1 MVTKSPYASSY
12 REYYVDTRL
21 LKSLPANPSLV
32 EQYGI
37 VTEVRPFAYKHNGHP
52 STGLVLALQSSHD
65 VLEFKLCGKKSVE
78 QLLRH
83 AQASTAVDLIGRVV
97 DIVGHGFVHQFED
110 GQQYPLI
117 TGEVLGL
124 RLSIA

>member
-1 MVTKSPYASSY
+1 MTSKSPYASSY
-12 REYYVDTRL
+12 REYYVDSRL
-21 LKSLPANPSLV
+21 LKSLPMKPSLL

-37 VTEVRPFAYKHNGHP
+37 IMEVRPFAYKHHDRP
-52 STGLVLALQSSHD
+52 SEGLVLALQSSHD
-65 VLEFKLCGKKSVE
+65 VLEFKLFGKKSIE

-83 AQASTAVDLIGRVV
+83 ARASTESDLIGRVV
-97 DIVGHGFVHQFED
+97 DVVGHGFVHQSED

-117 TGEVLGL
+117 SGEVLGL